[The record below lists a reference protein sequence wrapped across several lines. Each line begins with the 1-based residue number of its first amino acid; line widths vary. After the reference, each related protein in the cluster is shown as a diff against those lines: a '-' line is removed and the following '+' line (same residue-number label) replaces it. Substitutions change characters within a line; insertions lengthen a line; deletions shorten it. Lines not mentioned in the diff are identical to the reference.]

1 MNADHIEKTVSNME
15 KGVTPHTLRL
25 QDQIKDE
32 RLFPEGWNNDDK

>member
-1 MNADHIEKTVSNME
+1 MNADHIEKTVSNTE
-15 KGVTPHTLRL
+15 KGISPHTLRL